1 MSRIETHMPAVHQFE
16 PSAHVDSFA
25 RDHLPPQEQW
35 PVMLWDTLPEL
46 KAYPKRMNCAAE
58 LLDKQAAI
66 HGDRPVIYYN
76 DEVWTYAKL
85 LEAANRI
92 AHVLV
97 QDYGIKPGNRVLL
110 RSPNNPM
117 YVACWFAVMKV
128 GAIAVATMPLYRW
141 RELTFMT
148 EKAEIEVAICDWR
161 LRGEMETT
169 LRESKHLKRI
179 CYFYSEGVADSLEA
193 RMATKPTQFETLDTA
208 WDDVCLIAFTSG
220 TTGPAKGCMHFHRDV
235 MAICDTFNRYVL
247 RPTKE
252 DVFTGSPPLAFT
264 FGLGALVTF
273 PMHVGAST
281 VLVEQYTPQKMLETI
296 QAKKVSV
303 LFTAPTAYRAM
314 IDLAKDFDLSSLKK
328 GVSAGETLPLAT
340 WQGWYD
346 ATGVKLIDGLG
357 GTEILHI
364 FITSEGDGIRPG
376 ATGKPIPGY
385 EAAIFDKDGNRVPPG
400 TVGRLAIR
408 GPVGCRYLDNPERQT
423 AYVQQGWNFTGDAYM
438 CDEDGYYWYQARADD
453 MIVSAGYNIS
463 GPEVESVL
471 LMHPMVQDCAVVAAP
486 DGERGQVVKAY
497 IVLRDKTKAAPETV
511 KLLQDFVKAE
521 IAPYKYPRQIE
532 FIETLPRTESGKVQR
547 FVLRKQA
554 AEAKA

>member
-1 MSRIETHMPAVHQFE
+1 MPAPKHVFE
-16 PSAHVDSFA
+16 PSAHIDTFA
-25 RDHLPPQEQW
+25 RDHLPPLDQW
-35 PVMLWDTLPEL
+35 PNMLWDTLPEL
-46 KAYPKRMNCAAE
+46 KAYPKRMNCATE

-66 HGDRPVIYYN
+66 HGDRPVIHYN
-76 DEVWTYAKL
+76 DEVWTYRHL
-85 LEAANRI
+85 LETANRI
-92 AHVLV
+92 ARVLV
-97 QDYGIKPGNRVLL
+97 EDLGVKPGNRVLL

-148 EKAEIEVAICDWR
+148 EKAEIALALCDWR
-161 LRGEMETT
+161 LHDEMETT
-169 LRESKHLKRI
+169 LKESKNLRRV
-179 CYFYSEGVADSLEA
+179 CYFYKDGPESLESL
-193 RMATKPTQFETLDTA
+193 MASKSAEFDTVDTA

-247 RPTKE
+247 KPTK
-252 DVFTGSPPLAFT
+252 DDIFTGSPPLAFT

-281 VLVEQYTPQKMLETI
+281 VLVEQYNPQKMLETI
-296 QAKKVSV
+296 QAKKVTI

-314 IDLAKDFDLSSLKK
+314 TDMAKNYDISSLKK
-328 GVSAGETLPLAT
+328 GVSAGETLPKAT
-340 WQGWYD
+340 YLGWE
-346 ATGVKLIDGLG
+346 AVSGVKLIDGLG

-364 FITSEGDGIRPG
+364 FITSAGDDIRPG

-385 EAAIFDKDGNRVPPG
+385 EAAIFDKDGKPVPPG

-408 GPVGCRYLDNPERQT
+408 GPVGCRYLDNPERQQ
-423 AYVQQGWNFTGDAYM
+423 AYVRNGWNFTGDAYL
-438 CDEDGYYWYQARADD
+438 CDEEGYYWYQARADD

-471 LMHPMVQDCAVVAAP
+471 LLHPLVQDCAVVAAP
-486 DGERGQVVKAY
+486 CPERGQIVKAFV
-497 IVLRDKTKAAPETV
+497 VLRDKTKAGADTA
-511 KLLQDFVKAE
+511 KALQDFVKAE
-521 IAPYKYPRQIE
+521 IAPYKYPRAVE
-532 FIETLPRTESGKVQR
+532 FIDALPRTESGKVQR
-547 FVLRKQA
+547 FVLRKQG
-554 AEAKA
+554 

>member
-1 MSRIETHMPAVHQFE
+1 MSRIETRPAFHRFE
-16 PSAHVDSFA
+16 PSAHTDTFA
-25 RDHLPPQEQW
+25 RDHLPPQDQW

-46 KAYPKRMNCAAE
+46 KAYPKRMNCARE
-58 LLDKQAAI
+58 LLDRQAAI
-66 HGDRPVIYYN
+66 HGNRPVIHYN

-85 LEAANRI
+85 LETANRI

-97 QDYGIKPGNRVLL
+97 QDYGVKPGNRVLL

-141 RELTFMT
+141 RELTYMT
-148 EKAEIEVAICDWR
+148 EKAEIELAICDWR
-161 LRGEMETT
+161 LRDEMETT
-169 LRESKHLKRI
+169 LKESKHLKRI
-179 CYFYSEGVADSLEA
+179 CYYYGEGVADSLES
-193 RMATKPTQFETLDTA
+193 RMAAKPAEFETLDTA

-247 RPTKE
+247 RPTK
-252 DVFTGSPPLAFT
+252 DDIFTGSPPLAFT

-281 VLVEQYTPQKMLETI
+281 VLVEQYNPQKMLETI
-296 QAKKVSV
+296 QAKKVSI

-314 IDLAKDFDLSSLKK
+314 TDMAKNYDLSSLKK

-340 WQGWYD
+340 WQGWFD

-385 EAAIFDKDGNRVPPG
+385 EAAIFDKDGKPVPPG

-408 GPVGCRYLDNPERQT
+408 GPVGCRYLDNPERQK
-423 AYVQQGWNFTGDAYM
+423 AYVQNGWNFTGDAYL

-471 LMHPMVQDCAVVAAP
+471 LLHPLVQDCAVVAAP

-497 IVLRDKTKAAPETV
+497 IVLRDKTQATPQTA

-532 FIETLPRTESGKVQR
+532 FLDALPRTESGKVQR
-547 FVLRKQA
+547 FVLRQRA
-554 AEAKA
+554 AAG